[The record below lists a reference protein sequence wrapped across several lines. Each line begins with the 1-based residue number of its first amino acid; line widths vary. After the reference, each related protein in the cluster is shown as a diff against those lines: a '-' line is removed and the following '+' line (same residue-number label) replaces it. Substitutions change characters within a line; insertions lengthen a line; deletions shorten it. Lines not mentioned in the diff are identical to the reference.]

1 VDGIPLG
8 NYGTTG
14 RDGFR
19 VSFMGGSENKFWISL
34 VDERG
39 YSTATLS
46 SNYQGLLQLRDY
58 LNTAYEFLHQSQ
70 DSTEPL
76 DVASCSASSIWE
88 EIVKTRKEMKEEWDK
103 WFVKYNALNDKLTQL
118 EASLPKD

>member
-1 VDGIPLG
+1 MKNNTTSSSSTASNTTPHQSQDSTEPLDVASCSASSFRYGHVDGIPLG

-34 VDERG
+34 VDETG
-39 YSTATLS
+39 YSIATLS

-58 LNTAYEFLHQSQ
+58 LNTAYEFLHHPES
-70 DSTEPL
+70 P
-76 DVASCSASSIWE
+76 
-88 EIVKTRKEMKEEWDK
+88 
-103 WFVKYNALNDKLTQL
+103 
-118 EASLPKD
+118 

>member
-1 VDGIPLG
+1 MKNNTTSSSSTAQPASESNLQADSPLDVASCSASSFRYGHVDGIPLG

-34 VDERG
+34 VDENG

-46 SNYQGLLQLRDY
+46 SNYQGLLQLRHY
-58 LNTAYEFLHQSQ
+58 LNSAYEFLHHPES
-70 DSTEPL
+70 P
-76 DVASCSASSIWE
+76 
-88 EIVKTRKEMKEEWDK
+88 
-103 WFVKYNALNDKLTQL
+103 
-118 EASLPKD
+118 